1 MEWRF
6 SFHFGS
12 RNLEG
17 KQLGDAKSFSD
28 SVYDV
33 HWKESAVI
41 KSSVLFQQS
50 WFNADILSIMFYIVF
65 IVLLGP

>member
-17 KQLGDAKSFSD
+17 KQLGDAKSISD

-41 KSSVLFQQS
+41 KSSVYCFSSPGLMLIHS
-50 WFNADILSIMFYIVF
+50 
-65 IVLLGP
+65 P